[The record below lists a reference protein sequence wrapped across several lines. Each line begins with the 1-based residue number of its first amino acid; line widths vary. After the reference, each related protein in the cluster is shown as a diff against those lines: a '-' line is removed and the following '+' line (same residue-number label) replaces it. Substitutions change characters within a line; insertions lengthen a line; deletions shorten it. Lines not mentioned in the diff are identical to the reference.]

1 MSTNGDGVGCG
12 RSRILAARTA
22 RPEKPDLDGHVR
34 NQAHADPVELHTQG
48 DGCAGHAIG
57 GAWSPRRSARQNA
70 LASIRRAMQAMWSG
84 TIRGEICYN
93 ALQAAQYGRHGRMP
107 ADGTVVL
114 ISWT

>member
-1 MSTNGDGVGCG
+1 
-12 RSRILAARTA
+12 
-22 RPEKPDLDGHVR
+22 
-34 NQAHADPVELHTQG
+34 
-48 DGCAGHAIG
+48 
-57 GAWSPRRSARQNA
+57 
-70 LASIRRAMQAMWSG
+70 MQAMWSG